1 MANDYTWKELAQM
14 LMAETNPQTNY
25 HGSGRLFNR
34 FENSY
39 INPKSSAHGVGHYS
53 ADTPLTAGRYV
64 VQNGKPL
71 FVNGQDIP
79 IKTLNE
85 YWALPESTSVK
96 SPYLYRVDVPNEYFM
111 LDESKTLSQQS
122 PYVKRAVQNIMRD
135 IPSRKFYVNDPEFSI
150 RFLKENNYSG
160 RTFYETLADLLGR
173 QNKNIDGSWATINH
187 SRLNHGNVRASAL
200 LHKYGI
206 QGIKGAGLEDGLL
219 NVTFSGNNIRMA
231 NNPLQR
237 IVNRI
242 PTQTI
247 GMIGSKIMATPGVQ
261 PTLKFLG
268 RTAVPLAILE
278 GLTSP
283 VSNDIEGMNNYNAV
297 RGLPLQGGIKYY
309 GD

>member
-1 MANDYTWKELAQM
+1 MANYTWKELAGM

-25 HGSGRLFNR
+25 HGGGRLFNR

-53 ADTPLTAGRYV
+53 ADTPLSAGRYV

-71 FVNGQDIP
+71 FVNGTQDIP

-85 YWALPESTSVK
+85 YWALSEPVSVE
-96 SPYLYRVDVPNEYFM
+96 SPYLYKVNVPNNYFM
-111 LDESKTLSQQS
+111 LDEGKTLSQQS
-122 PYVKRAVQNIMRD
+122 PYVKQALRDVIKD
-135 IPSRKFYVNDPEFSI
+135 IPNRKFYINDPEGFMRTMSWND
-150 RFLKENNYSG
+150 KG
-160 RTFYETLADLLGR
+160 RAFYQDLAYLLGR
-173 QNKNIDGSWATINH
+173 QNKNIDGSWSMGSH
-187 SRLNHGNVRASAL
+187 PELNHGNVRASAL
-200 LHKYGI
+200 LNKYGI
-206 QGIKGAGLEDGLL
+206 QGVRGAGLEDGLL

-237 IVNRI
+237 IINRI
-242 PTQTI
+242 PTRTI
-247 GMIGSKIMATPGVQ
+247 GMMGSKLMSTPGVQ

-268 RTAVPLAILE
+268 RTAIPLAILE

-283 VSNDIEGMNNYNAV
+283 VSNDIEGMNNYNAI

-309 GD
+309 GN